1 VIDPV
6 LHWLAAEARA
16 LGHRVLEQRIASHV
30 ASHAGLDGD
39 A

>member
-30 ASHAGLDGD
+30 APHDRLDVD